1 MTLLEEWR
9 EFERNIVPADVD
21 QIMRSKMRF
30 LFYSGALCVFDRL
43 PLTEAVPGRLVELHS
58 QLQELA
64 SEVAKCEREKIHGRP
79 WVNE

>member
-30 LFYSGALCVFDRL
+30 LFYSGALCVFDRFTVDRSGTGQACGIAQ
-43 PLTEAVPGRLVELHS
+43 PTARVS
-58 QLQELA
+58 Q
-64 SEVAKCEREKIHGRP
+64 
-79 WVNE
+79 